1 MRERITSFCLCF
13 LSLITIL
20 PYVRVQSKNPSAHL
34 DHFYIVATAISDASP
49 FWYKYMLDVRPTTG
63 GTTIRYVR
71 IAPLDLLCGDVTV
84 KAVETKLTGT
94 TPMKLVG
101 SNDPCALAMET
112 AHQSIDKPKV
122 MESMFESI
130 TFSVVASCGG
140 EERVFE
146 LPFREEVD
154 FKRLKKEDPRLANL
168 WDLYSHVRKAAF
180 GSNAV
185 FYEISEARDSELQQ
199 FGDSLVPE
207 LLTGKYDMGFSEFC
221 ARPPLL
227 RNPDCD
233 PNPTRTLLHGFRP
246 GLKLPDRTPQLENPE
261 QYHFIRYVAPV
272 YPMIAQ
278 RARIESKIN
287 LEVVI
292 DKDTGKTLKA
302 DVLSGHP
309 LLNQSAIVAA
319 LQWQFDLSLQK
330 PNQPIIRLV
339 LIYSLACR

>member
-1 MRERITSFCLCF
+1 VRVRIISFCLCF
-13 LSLITIL
+13 LLLITLI
-20 PYVRVQSKNPSAHL
+20 PYGRGQSKNPSAHL
-34 DHFYIVATAISDASP
+34 DYFYIVATVVSDAAP
-49 FWYKYMLDVRPTTG
+49 FWYRYILDATPTNG
-63 GTTIRYVR
+63 GTTVRYVR
-71 IAPLDLLCGDVTV
+71 IAPLDFLCGDITV
-84 KAVETKLTGT
+84 KAIETKMTGA
-94 TPMKLVG
+94 TPAKLVG

-112 AHQSIDKPKV
+112 ARQSIKKPKV
-122 MESMFESI
+122 MESIFESI
-130 TFSVVASCGG
+130 KFSVVASCGG
-140 EERVFE
+140 EQRVFE

-154 FKRLKKEDPRLANL
+154 FKGLKREAPRVAAL
-168 WDLYSHVRKAAF
+168 WDLYGQVRAKAF
-180 GSNAV
+180 GKNSI
-185 FYEISEARDSELQQ
+185 FYEITEARDIELQQ

-221 ARPPLL
+221 GRPPLL

-233 PNPTRTLLHGFRP
+233 PNPTKTLLHGFRP
-246 GLKLPDRTPQLENPE
+246 GLKVPDRTPQLENPE

-302 DVLSGHP
+302 DVLTGHP
-309 LLNQSAIVAA
+309 LLNQSAIGAA

-339 LIYSLACR
+339 MIYSLACR